1 MVITLLITLINDD
14 LSNSWWT
21 DRLISKSIFVYLEA
35 VIGFASS
42 TYDINEDGKAV
53 VEVAFTSGQANV
65 PVTVQ

>member
-1 MVITLLITLINDD
+1 MTLLITLINDD
-14 LSNSWWT
+14 LRKCWWT
-21 DRLISKSIFVYLEA
+21 ADRLKSKSIFVYLEA